1 MYEFEKLENEK
12 IKLITDEVYLLKNDK
27 KVLIS
32 AIVTDKRLILLDYE
46 DRSNNYEEALRVGMN
61 MDYLKK
67 KYPILIVNNND
78 IKSIKETKYYD
89 KYILNN
95 DNYFNI
101 ENKEI
106 KKFYIDKIKE
116 A

>member
-1 MYEFEKLENEK
+1 MYEFDKLKGEV

-27 KVLIS
+27 KTMIS

-46 DRSNNYEEALRVGMN
+46 SNDNNYEEALRTGMN

-67 KYPILIVNNND
+67 KYPILIVNNED
-78 IKSIKETKYYD
+78 IKMIKETKYYD

-95 DNYFNI
+95 DSYFNI
-101 ENKEI
+101 ENKDI
-106 KKFYIDKIKE
+106 KKFYIDKTKE